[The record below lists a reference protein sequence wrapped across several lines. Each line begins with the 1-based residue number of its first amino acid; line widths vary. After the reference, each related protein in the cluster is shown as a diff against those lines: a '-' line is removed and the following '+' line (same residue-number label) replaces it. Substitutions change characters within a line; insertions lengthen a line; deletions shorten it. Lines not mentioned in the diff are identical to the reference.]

1 MMLVA
6 GKTESQQLA
15 VASIEIGSWNQIA
28 KQVLPVNA
36 DELVH
41 VFPDIIGG
49 DVYCIIKNNTGPYYL
64 LKLAM
69 SNGTLVENIYDIVQ
83 LNIVL
88 KFVHSLTWNRLNT
101 KDTSSKRETLNW
113 RK

>member
-1 MMLVA
+1 MFIGLINKFSDETMLVA
-6 GKTESQQLA
+6 GKTKSQQLA
-15 VASIEIGSWNQIA
+15 VASIKLGTWKQIA
-28 KQVLPVNA
+28 TQVLPVDA

-49 DVYCIIKNNTGPYYL
+49 DVYCFIKNNTGPFHL

-69 SNGTLVENIYDIVQ
+69 SNGTLVENIFDMIQ

-88 KFVHSLTWNRLNT
+88 NFKCFYL
-101 KDTSSKRETLNW
+101 
-113 RK
+113 